1 MNSLGNMIADI
12 NIRANIMMALTIIAV
27 TLAYIA
33 LRMFDKDHPSSKSKS
48 RSR

>member
-1 MNSLGNMIADI
+1 MNQLGTIITDI

-27 TLAYIA
+27 SLAFIA

-48 RSR
+48 R